1 MNKEVFVKK
10 LGDFVIDNIPA
21 YSDVKSLVYVME
33 DDGREWLYCNYKS
46 YAQRRINISGDSEQ
60 GILYDFVKRLESVD
74 WVVPVSEAMLG

>member
-1 MNKEVFVKK
+1 
-10 LGDFVIDNIPA
+10 
-21 YSDVKSLVYVME
+21 ME

-74 WVVPVSEAMLG
+74 WVVPVNKEIFDK